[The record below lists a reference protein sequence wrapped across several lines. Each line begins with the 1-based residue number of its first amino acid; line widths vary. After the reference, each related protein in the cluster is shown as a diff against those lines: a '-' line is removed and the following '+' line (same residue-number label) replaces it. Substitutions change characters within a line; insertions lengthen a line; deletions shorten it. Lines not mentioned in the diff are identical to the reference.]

1 MPSPTMTLSEVVTVM
16 RKAGF
21 KTGEASVANAIEA
34 GRYPFGQ
41 VVGQGKTGRRKF
53 EIFRVDFEKWLKE
66 KGCVYEGTL

>member
-1 MPSPTMTLSEVVTVM
+1 MATPTMTLSEVVTAM

-21 KTGEASVANAIEA
+21 KTGETAVADAIET

-41 VVGQGKTGRRKF
+41 VVGRGKTGRRKL

-66 KGCVYEGTL
+66 KIGS